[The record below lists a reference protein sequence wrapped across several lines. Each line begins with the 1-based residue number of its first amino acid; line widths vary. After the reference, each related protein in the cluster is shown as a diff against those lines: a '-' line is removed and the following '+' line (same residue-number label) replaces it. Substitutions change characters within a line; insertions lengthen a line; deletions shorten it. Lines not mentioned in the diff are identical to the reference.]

1 MFAALHEACSP
12 TIITIELMQ
21 AFGAPPDKALHCPS
35 RCRSFF
41 SLNLDTTPGSGSSG
55 GDSSDNNS
63 DAGAVSGGDSPQR
76 ATWDAQRDARRTSYP
91 TRGRAQRDRRERE
104 NENKSSE

>member
-1 MFAALHEACSP
+1 MGIRA
-12 TIITIELMQ
+12 
-21 AFGAPPDKALHCPS
+21 
-35 RCRSFF
+35 
-41 SLNLDTTPGSGSSG
+41 SLLSNQLFCFCLQRRRSSG

>member
-1 MFAALHEACSP
+1 MHCS
-12 TIITIELMQ
+12 E
-21 AFGAPPDKALHCPS
+21 
-35 RCRSFF
+35 
-41 SLNLDTTPGSGSSG
+41 NGSSG

-76 ATWDAQRDARRTSYP
+76 VTWVASDARRPSYT